1 MQIPCYFCRF
11 LITFGNLACFFCKFL
26 LLLFFI
32 RASQSGYESIT
43 HRLLD
48 AGSDGRSHT
57 VTKYSPLYAAVHHGY
72 YNIAKTMLEKF
83 PDLIQ
88 VK

>member
-1 MQIPCYFCRF
+1 ML
-11 LITFGNLACFFCKFL
+11 LICIFL
-26 LLLFFI
+26 LLF

-43 HRLLD
+43 NRLLD

-57 VTKYSPLYAAVHHGY
+57 VTKYSPLYAAVHHGH

-88 VK
+88 VLNNNNLNYE